1 MIFLNIFRLSIRS
14 FKNMRLRSTLTVL
27 GIGIGIGAILFLV
40 SLGQGLQR
48 LLISRITTA
57 AALLTLDVSP
67 AADNLVAIDKDALE
81 EIKKISSVSEVS
93 PMKSEKAKISFEGVT
108 AGITANFI
116 EDNFFYL
123 SGLDKLLVFEN
134 VPDKNSK
141 QKKEDVRVF
150 KSEGGVVL
158 SRAVLKLLSIEKS
171 PLDVSVGIYVSNE
184 REEIVSGSYKV
195 TGIIED
201 DLNSFAYLPAL
212 VYPQAKLDFYN
223 NVKVQARSTEV
234 IELAREEIIAKGF
247 VVSALSDTVQ
257 QAKRVFSIMQIIL
270 GIFGAIALAVAAI
283 GMFNTMTIALLERT
297 NEIGIMRSIGASR
310 KDIWFMFLTEA
321 LIIGFLGGLS
331 GVLIGIGVAELS
343 NAGLN
348 FLASRLG
355 GEPLSVFYYPPW
367 FVVLVIV
374 FSTVVAFATGFY
386 PAQRAANLNP
396 LDALRYK

>member
-1 MIFLNIFRLSIRS
+1 
-14 FKNMRLRSTLTVL
+14 
-27 GIGIGIGAILFLV
+27 
-40 SLGQGLQR
+40 
-48 LLISRITTA
+48 
-57 AALLTLDVSP
+57 
-67 AADNLVAIDKDALE
+67 LE